1 MKPRRRIDSLTAA
14 VGDVAGALHRRRL
27 GRAPYV
33 RLHDER
39 GRVRALDPL
48 DEQADAVLDAAA
60 AMVDAADAAAARAGQ
75 EEEGDGGNVRK

>member
-1 MKPRRRIDSLTAA
+1 MKPRGRIDSLTAA
-14 VGDVAGALHRRRL
+14 VGDVAGALRRRRL

-48 DEQADAVLDAAA
+48 GDEADALLDAAA
-60 AMVDAADAAAARAGQ
+60 AMVDAADAAGVGAADTEDDDDTPAGA
-75 EEEGDGGNVRK
+75 

>member
-1 MKPRRRIDSLTAA
+1 VKPRRRIDSLTAA

-48 DEQADAVLDAAA
+48 DEQADALLDAAA
-60 AMVDAADAAAARAGQ
+60 AMVDAADAAGARAEPDAG
-75 EEEGDGGNVRK
+75 GDSGNVRK

>member
-14 VGDVAGALHRRRL
+14 VGDVAGALRRRRL

-39 GRVRALDPL
+39 GHVRALDPL
-48 DEQADAVLDAAA
+48 GDEAAALLDAAA
-60 AMVDAADAAAARAGQ
+60 AMVDAADAASGRTGD
-75 EEEGDGGNVRK
+75 EGSEGDAAAGP